1 MGKFIKTIYPK
12 PFFLKR
18 KELLIIDISSFT
30 QPEPIIEINDRQ
42 LKVMQNKTEIRNW
55 WASLF
60 LLGLISM
67 LGFKLLDYY
76 EAWNSAE
83 WSANR
88 FIYLRISQYGSSY
101 FKQTND
107 IGALKIYNKVGDDGK
122 MSFREFIHDRYNNYT
137 HTTQRII
144 GDIIFTGIP
153 LLGISILLPWIILL
167 RKPAPLIFDREKR
180 VVYSWQKGGVWAQ
193 RYDDIR
199 LHENIQ
205 MILFFLRCE
214 LKDGSLG
221 WAKYSLQPT
230 GNPLFS
236 PLSAYKPTLAYIAQF
251 MEYGREKVLPD
262 QDSWQAKPPFYFR
275 DDPEPANIEQEINRI
290 LQRITEVN
298 NEIPLDEEGNPIPP
312 EE

>member
-1 MGKFIKTIYPK
+1 MARLFKTTYPN
-12 PFFLKR
+12 PFFLKW
-18 KELLIIDISSFT
+18 KELLAIDLSSFT
-30 QPEPIIEINDRQ
+30 QPEPIVEVNTRQ

-76 EAWNSAE
+76 DAWKSAE
-83 WSANR
+83 WNANR
-88 FIYLRISQYGSSY
+88 FIEIAKKENGNEY
-101 FKQTND
+101 FSFTQD
-107 IGALKIYNKVGDDGK
+107 PGALAFYSAVGDDKK
-122 MSFREFIHDRYNNYT
+122 MSFKEFIHDRYNNYT

-221 WAKYSLQPT
+221 WAKYPLQPT

-275 DDPEPANIEQEINRI
+275 DDPEPANIEQEIDRI

-298 NEIPLDEEGNPIPP
+298 NEIPLDGEGNPIPP

>member
-1 MGKFIKTIYPK
+1 MGKFIKNIYPK
-12 PFFLKR
+12 PFFLKW
-18 KELLIIDISSFT
+18 KELLIIDLSSFT
-30 QPEPIIEINDRQ
+30 QPEPIVEVNTRQ
-42 LKVMQNKTEIRNW
+42 LKIMQNKTKIRNW
-55 WASLF
+55 WMTLF
-60 LLGLISM
+60 LIGFFCMGLFQAIYIEH
-67 LGFKLLDYY
+67 D
-76 EAWNSAE
+76 WRQAE
-83 WSANR
+83 WSVKR
-88 FIYLRISQYGSSY
+88 FIQVSEESYGSDY
-101 FKQTND
+101 FDKNASQD
-107 IGALKIYNKVGDDGK
+107 EMDIYNTIGDDKK
-122 MSFREFIHDRYNNYT
+122 MSFKEFIHDRYNNYT

-144 GDIIFTGIP
+144 GDTIFTGIP

>member
-12 PFFLKR
+12 PFFLKW
-18 KELLIIDISSFT
+18 KELLAIDLRSFA
-30 QPEPIIEINDRQ
+30 QPEPIVEVNAHQ

-67 LGFKLLDYY
+67 LGFKLLEYY
-76 EAWNSAE
+76 EAWNHAE
-83 WSANR
+83 WLNQKYIER
-88 FIYLRISQYGSSY
+88 KRNIYGKD
-101 FKQTND
+101 FFEKTND
-107 IGALKIYNKVGDDGK
+107 QYAISRYNRIGSDEV
-122 MSFREFIHDRYNNYT
+122 MSFKEFIHDRYNNYT

-153 LLGISILLPWIILL
+153 LLGILILLPWIILL

-199 LHENIQ
+199 LLENIQ

-221 WAKYSLQPT
+221 WARYPLQPT

-251 MEYGREKVLPD
+251 MENGRERVLPD
-262 QDSWQAKPPFYFR
+262 QASWQAKPPFYFR
-275 DDPEPANIEQEINRI
+275 DDPEPANIEQEVDRI
-290 LQRITEVN
+290 LQRIVEVN
-298 NEIPLDEEGNPIPP
+298 NEIPLDEEGIPIPP